1 MSRVRARLN
10 GMRAE
15 IAAAAARI
23 MVEGGID
30 DYANAKRKA
39 ARQIGAPVGE
49 ALPGNDEIESA
60 LREYLAVYQTDSHPA
75 HVITLRQ
82 SALLVMRELKHF
94 NPYLTGPVL
103 RGLAGPYTGIDLMLF
118 PDSAKE
124 VEIYLLDRNLAF
136 TSSDARR
143 YSGDRARSASV
154 LDVDWNGMPVSLSV
168 FDARDERVTL
178 KTSQAGKVI
187 DRATISEVVT
197 LLGRDGG

>member
-1 MSRVRARLN
+1 MTRFRARLN

-30 DYANAKRKA
+30 DFAIAKRKA
-39 ARQIGAPVGE
+39 ARQLGAPEGQ

-60 LREYLAVYQTDSHPA
+60 LREYLAVYQSDSHPDR
-75 HVITLRQ
+75 LR
-82 SALLVMRELKHF
+82 ALRHHALVVMQELKSF

-103 RGLAGPYTGIDLMLF
+103 KGLVGPHTGIDLLLF
-118 PDSAKE
+118 PDSTKD
-124 VEIYLLDRNLAF
+124 VEIYLLDRSLPFA
-136 TSSDARR
+136 SRDARR

-154 LDVDWNGMPVSLSV
+154 LDVDWDGLPVTISV
-168 FDARDERVTL
+168 FDSRDERVAL

-187 DRATISEVVT
+187 DRATIPELVAM
-197 LLGRDGG
+197 LGSQSG